1 MPTFRQYTLR
11 FMVHEARG
19 EREMATRMME
29 LMLRMR
35 NSKKRQAQVTV
46 MGFNYFI
53 TIDDKK
59 RAKELL
65 SDVKQRCDQAVAAD
79 CQLTYDIMC
88 GKRHDYIERM
98 EGMLDSADPALKS
111 KLYLLIAKQYRNAGD
126 TKSAKKYEQML
137 DDLAKEFEFSMPQ
150 PGSGEKGR
158 HCAGGQEGRLGRRH
172 RARLKRPSALLE
184 IRCPHAIEHRV
195 FEQLVVTSYHSQAVT
210 ADGPEPRER
219 KRTVHL

>member
-1 MPTFRQYTLR
+1 MAPEVLVFIIVLVVYFLLSEGLRRYLEMKIEALYSAGLYDECLDYLNKLPARVLMTTFKQYYLR

-19 EREMATRMME
+19 EEEMATRMIE
-29 LMLRMR
+29 IMLRMR

-126 TKSAKKYEQML
+126 TKSARKYEQML

-150 PGSGEKGR
+150 PGSGEK
-158 HCAGGQEGRLGRRH
+158 AGTV
-172 RARLKRPSALLE
+172 P
-184 IRCPHAIEHRV
+184 
-195 FEQLVVTSYHSQAVT
+195 
-210 ADGPEPRER
+210 AD
-219 KRTVHL
+219 KKDA

>member
-1 MPTFRQYTLR
+1 MRPEVIIFIAIVVVYFLASTILRHYLDVKIQALYSAGLYDDAFKTLNTFFARILLPTFRQYTLR

-65 SDVKQRCDQAVAAD
+65 SDVKQRCDQTVAAD

-126 TKSAKKYEQML
+126 AKSAKKYEQML
-137 DDLAKEFEFSMPQ
+137 DDLAKEFEASMPT
-150 PGSGEKGR
+150 
-158 HCAGGQEGRLGRRH
+158 AGIGGNAGN
-172 RARLKRPSALLE
+172 AP
-184 IRCPHAIEHRV
+184 
-195 FEQLVVTSYHSQAVT
+195 
-210 ADGPEPRER
+210 AD
-219 KRTVHL
+219 KKDA